1 MNLLILAALPSELD
15 GARAPAGARV
25 IYTGLGKVKSA
36 TAATEAI
43 LENRPDLVVN
53 YGSAGRVRGGIDGLV
68 EIAQV
73 LQRDMTTEPIAPRG
87 VTPFSPD
94 PPVYFSGFG
103 TALCG
108 TGDSFVT
115 TGDPW
120 LAEKGVDVVDMEL
133 FAIAHVC
140 ARFAI
145 PWRAFKFVTDD
156 ANADAAEHWEENV
169 ANGEALF
176 WAELAWIVAEAKQS

>member
-15 GARAPAGARV
+15 GARAPSDARV
-25 IYTGLGKVKSA
+25 LYTGLGKVKA
-36 TAATEAI
+36 AVAATEAI
-43 LENRPDLVVN
+43 LESRPDLVVN
-53 YGSAGRVRGGIDGLV
+53 YGSAGRIRPGVEGLV
-68 EIAQV
+68 EIARV

-87 VTPFSPD
+87 LTPFTPD

-115 TGDPW
+115 AADPW
-120 LAEKGVDVVDMEL
+120 LVEKGVDVVDMEL

-145 PWRAFKFVTDD
+145 PWRSFKFVTDD
-156 ANADAAEHWEENV
+156 ANEVAADQWEENV

-176 WAELAWIVAEAKQS
+176 WAELAWILAQK